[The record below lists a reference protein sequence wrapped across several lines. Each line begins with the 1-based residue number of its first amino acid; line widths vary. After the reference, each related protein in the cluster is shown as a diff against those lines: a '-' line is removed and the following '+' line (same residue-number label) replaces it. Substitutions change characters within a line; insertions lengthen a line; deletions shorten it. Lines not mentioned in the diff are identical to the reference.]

1 MPDPPTSRSRQPHS
15 GERGRSLA
23 AVWRAHLTDR
33 VARGRCIR
41 IALVVGTILVLVNQ
55 GDALVHGQL
64 SALLAVKLA
73 LDYLVPF
80 VVSST
85 GFVAARRQR

>member
-1 MPDPPTSRSRQPHS
+1 VPDPASSSSRKTHRA
-15 GERGRSLA
+15 ELGRSLA
-23 AVWRAHLTDR
+23 ASWRAHLTDP

-41 IALVVGTILVLVNQ
+41 IALVVGTILVLINQ

-64 SALLAVKLA
+64 SALLAAKLA
-73 LDYLVPF
+73 LDYVVPF

-85 GFVAARRQR
+85 GFVAARRQH